1 MVQGIIFSIFFIQK
15 QFMKWNANF
24 SYCTTQLDRK
34 LKIQASWWCYLNRT
48 SPKETF
54 HCYTPSM
61 APAGRMLWQS
71 WSYCVLS
78 SHRKFQRSPTDSKKI
93 HIQDEMMRSTDI
105 CTCPKEP
112 QLTMY
117 NTCCLGSSLGSLG
130 WQSYPR
136 AGLSGS
142 NKILSVKKNRDI
154 LLSNN
159 TICNNITDAHSSF
172 IRLPFSSPSPK
183 RCRLWRMLLQT
194 PNTKQRRG
202 RVLVITECGH
212 EKWFSIQCVSFSYK

>member
-1 MVQGIIFSIFFIQK
+1 MVQDIIFSIFFIQK

-71 WSYCVLS
+71 WSYCILS

-142 NKILSVKKNRDI
+142 NKILSVKKTETYCYLTIQSATI
-154 LLSNN
+154 LLTPIPALFGS
-159 TICNNITDAHSSF
+159 HF
-172 IRLPFSSPSPK
+172 HLLPPSVVVCEGRYCKP
-183 RCRLWRMLLQT
+183 QT
-194 PNTKQRRG
+194 LSKG
-202 RVLVITECGH
+202 GGGC
-212 EKWFSIQCVSFSYK
+212 